1 MELNADEA
9 AAHTAGWIVS
19 PNDCSHREKG
29 ITDNESDL
37 CNTSIL
43 LHFTYTNDLFR

>member
-1 MELNADEA
+1 MQIKNQHELLQDEYDLSQRMI
-9 AAHTAGWIVS
+9 TVTVK
-19 PNDCSHREKG
+19 R
-29 ITDNESDL
+29 ITDNENDL